1 MKTVGEKKMLP
12 HGFERHFNYLQ
23 CVGHL
28 NIWNAR
34 GAIDLKKEKQTTI
47 IFKNRIERQA
57 EEVIDYTRHKTQ
69 DRYHTVMRPD

>member
-1 MKTVGEKKMLP
+1 MLP

-34 GAIDLKKEKQTTI
+34 GAIDLKKVKRTRIKKEKQTTI